1 MLPVSKRRFAR
12 DWPSS
17 DGACHGA
24 DLVRRRAGIQ
34 APYIDVSVSWRGWM
48 DLAPHQLYAPDWTT
62 ATVLPSRRL
71 RSAISAL
78 LVILK
83 DSP

>member
-1 MLPVSKRRFAR
+1 M
-12 DWPSS
+12 
-17 DGACHGA
+17 G
-24 DLVRRRAGIQ
+24 
-34 APYIDVSVSWRGWM
+34 
-48 DLAPHQLYAPDWTT
+48 LAPHQLYAPDWTT

>member
-1 MLPVSKRRFAR
+1 MALVVALISFQAPRWHPSVVHKRLDQLAEVG
-12 DWPSS
+12 WPSS
-17 DGACHGA
+17 P
-24 DLVRRRAGIQ
+24 R
-34 APYIDVSVSWRGWM
+34 
-48 DLAPHQLYAPDWTT
+48 QLTPDWTT